1 MMPQRISLS
10 LFKLMLL
17 ICVHCTCTA
26 LNGYPGTIENINLK
40 IGEDSTSR
48 LTLSMG
54 QTIKLQTAPGTII
67 GVTLQGPSTLL
78 PYGVLMLPDG
88 TQEEWPAA
96 DRAQNGYNT
105 AESVFSY
112 SGQYLFTVQD
122 QNNSSGIIQICLE
135 GRGHGDAVDPDPDSP
150 IISVLTDS
158 SEHILA
164 SDTLNIVYGCEGQN
178 NLTVQRTAVG
188 RLIHFPGHNVICFE
202 SDSDIFTVSR
212 SGATVEFQGTDG
224 TALTIP
230 ATTTAQSIV
239 FNNGTWNLAIV
250 SGRVMLGEMEIDQ
263 SPRALST
270 EINYAISGT
279 ITPASGSLTDSDVND
294 PNAPYAPN
302 DTINQAQVI
311 SNPAIVGGYVN
322 EFLQGENGRSFY
334 SGDRDDFYLVQL
346 MEGDEVFLSISD
358 YHNTDVDLDLYLYD
372 PTTEEIIDG
381 SSGVSDSESLI
392 IAREGYYAVNVYAY
406 EGASNYVLS
415 IGRPSGNAAVD
426 PLRLGSHFVPGEII
440 VHFKDSLKSSMAA
453 LSTAAMAETMGMQ
466 YKAGNARREMLMTLG
481 DDDWKRKSFK
491 ALGIET
497 SEKAGAVADATT
509 QKKLDTIYAIKALR
523 KKQTIKSANPNYL
536 LKPCTTPNDPLYQD
550 QWHYQLINLPDA
562 WEITRGSASVVV
574 AVIDTGVL
582 LDHPDLQGNLTHNG
596 VSGDGY
602 DFIQDADMA
611 RDGDGIDSNPYDVGD
626 LGSGS
631 QGSTFHGT
639 HVAGT
644 VSAVTDNNLGVAGVG
659 WNTRIMPL
667 RVLGV
672 GGGTS
677 YDIVQ
682 AIRYAAGLPNDSNT
696 LPSHKA
702 DIINLSLGGGSYSQD
717 EQDVCTLARNAGVII
732 VAAAGNEN
740 SIQPSYPASYDGV
753 VSVSAVD
760 MNSNIAP
767 YSNYGPYID
776 VAAPGGDMSRDLNG
790 DGYTDG
796 VLSTLG
802 NLDGPD
808 YRFYEGTSMAAPH
821 VAGVAALMKA
831 VHPDLTPGQFD
842 AYLQSAEIVNDLG
855 VSGRDNLYG
864 YGLIDAL
871 KGVSAVQGGGTP
883 SSLLQV
889 YPAVLNF
896 GWTNTAAS
904 LTTSIIGTSA
914 ITVTSVTDNA
924 SWLTVAGEGS
934 NIYRVTINRS
944 DLSGGWYHG
953 EITFVSTENTVKI
966 PVTMQVSPTSEPADA
981 GYHYILLVD
990 AQTRETLVQETA
1002 SPIDGIYSFTFTD
1015 LSPEKRYLIYAGT
1028 DADNDYFIGDEG
1040 EAFGMYRTIDQ
1051 PGKITLDS
1059 PITHIDFFTGF
1070 NIVLPGTLQTNE
1082 SFQDQTDSAI
1092 PRNNKRSICP

>member
-1 MMPQRISLS
+1 MMTKRIFFGI
-10 LFKLMLL
+10 FKLILL
-17 ICVHCTCTA
+17 IGVYCAA
-26 LNGYPGTIENINLK
+26 LNAY
-40 IGEDSTSR
+40 
-48 LTLSMG
+48 
-54 QTIKLQTAPGTII
+54 PGTII
-67 GVTLQGPSTLL
+67 GATLKGPLTLL
-78 PYGVLMLPDG
+78 PSGGLILPDG
-88 TQEEWPAA
+88 AHEEWPGVAI
-96 DRAQNGYNT
+96 AQNGYDT
-105 AESVFSY
+105 AS
-112 SGQYLFTVQD
+112 
-122 QNNSSGIIQICLE
+122 
-135 GRGHGDAVDPDPDSP
+135 DSP
-150 IISVLTDS
+150 VVSVLTDS
-158 SEHILA
+158 SEHII
-164 SDTLNIVYGCEGQN
+164 SGETLNIVYGCEGQN
-178 NLTVQRTAVG
+178 NLIIRSNAVG
-188 RLIHFPGHNVICFE
+188 KLINFPGHNVIRFE

-230 ATTTAQSIV
+230 ATTTAQSII

-250 SGRVMLGEMEIDQ
+250 SGRVMLGEMEVDQ
-263 SPRALST
+263 SPRALTT
-270 EINYAISGT
+270 ETNYSISGT

-294 PNAPYAPN
+294 PNASYASN
-302 DTINQAQVI
+302 DDINQGQAI

-322 EFLQGENGRSFY
+322 DLFQGENGRSFY

-358 YHNTDVDLDLYLYD
+358 YHDTSVDLDLYLYD

-381 SSGVSDSESLI
+381 SWGVSDAESLI
-392 IAREGYYAVNVYAY
+392 VAQEGYYAVNVYAY
-406 EGASNYVLS
+406 EGGSNYVLS

-426 PLRLGSHFVPGEII
+426 PLRLSSNFVPGEII
-440 VHFKDSLKSSMAA
+440 VNFKDSFKSSMAA
-453 LSTAAMAETMGMQ
+453 LSTSAMAENIGMQ
-466 YKAGNARREMLMTLG
+466 YKAGNAHREMLMTLG
-481 DDDWKRKSFK
+481 DDAGKSKSFK

-497 SEKAGAVADATT
+497 NAKAMAVADATI

-523 KKQTIKSANPNYL
+523 KKQNIKSANPNYL

-550 QWHYQLINLPDA
+550 QWHYELINLPDA

-596 VSGDGY
+596 NSGDGY
-602 DFIQDADMA
+602 DFIQDTDMA

-626 LGSGS
+626 LASGS
-631 QGSTFHGT
+631 QGSSFHGT

-644 VSAVTDNNLGVAGVG
+644 VSAVTDNSLGVAGVG

-696 LPSHKA
+696 LPSQKA

-717 EQDVCTLARNAGVII
+717 EQDVYTLARNAGVIV

-767 YSNYGPYID
+767 YSNYGQYID

-802 NLDGPD
+802 NSNGPD
-808 YRFYEGTSMAAPH
+808 YRFYEGTSMATPH

-831 VHPDLTPGQFD
+831 VHPDLTPDQFD
-842 AYLQSAEIVNDLG
+842 AYLQSAEIVNDIG
-855 VSGRDNLYG
+855 ATGRDNLYG

-871 KGVSAVQGGGTP
+871 KGVEAVQGGGTT

-889 YPAVLNF
+889 NPAVLNF
-896 GWTNTAAS
+896 GWANTTAS
-904 LTTSIIGTSA
+904 LTTSVIGTSA
-914 ITVTSVTDNA
+914 ITVTNVTDNA
-924 SWLTVAGEGS
+924 SWLTVASEGAS
-934 NIYRVTINRS
+934 SYKVTINRS
-944 DLSGGWYHG
+944 DLSDGWYNG

-966 PVTMQVSPTSEPADA
+966 PVTMQVSLTSEPANA

-990 AQTRETLVQETA
+990 AETRETLVEETA
-1002 SPIDGIYSFTFTD
+1002 SPVNGIYSFTFTD
-1015 LSPEKRYLIYAGT
+1015 LTPEKSYLIYAGT
-1028 DADNDYFIGDEG
+1028 DSDNDYFIGDEG
-1040 EAFGMYRTIDQ
+1040 EAFGVYRTIDQ
-1051 PGKITLDS
+1051 PSKIMLDS
-1059 PITHIDFFTGF
+1059 PITNIDFFTGF

-1082 SFQDQTDSAI
+1082 SLQDQIDPAI